1 MKAGSAACKPRTKA
15 MRIDS
20 GPVARLANDACTQG
34 RGGQQGYRE
43 PACRRIGGLLGPCPG
58 GAWTVALPRLHPTDH
73 APAKAARTHN
83 PTFFVDEH
91 ALVIGVRT
99 MATLAVNFVSS
110 PPASS
115 GHK

>member
-20 GPVARLANDACTQG
+20 GPVGRLANDACTQA
-34 RGGQQGYRE
+34 RGGQKGCPE
-43 PACRRIGGLLGPCPG
+43 PACRRIGGLLVFCPG
-58 GAWTVALPRLHPTDH
+58 GAGTVRLSRRHPKDQD
-73 APAKAARTHN
+73 PAKAAPNHN
-83 PTFFVDEH
+83 PKFFVDEH

-115 GHK
+115 APK